1 MDLSRISVRD
11 ILTVASER
19 TPSDETNDYSV
30 PAVQK
35 WAFIVNINAIMAF
48 VICILLVFMLHQ
60 KQYEFLIYRFTNLIG
75 LALISLAVVSASI
88 ALDYAAVSIYRRA
101 RGSNSRTQCGQVLDY
116 TAFFCVMASFVVSG
130 WTGVGFMSALVSASP
145 VPFALLA

>member
-1 MDLSRISVRD
+1 
-11 ILTVASER
+11 
-19 TPSDETNDYSV
+19 
-30 PAVQK
+30 
-35 WAFIVNINAIMAF
+35 MAF

-101 RGSNSRTQCGQVLDY
+101 RGSSSRTQCGQVLDY
-116 TAFFCVMASFVVSG
+116 TAFFCVMASFAV
-130 WTGVGFMSALVSASP
+130 SALDRRRLHERAR
-145 VPFALLA
+145 LGLAGAVRAARLTVRAARLVAIRATPGY